1 MSRKEDKDLKLA
13 SRNPSGKLIIF
24 IKNNSHTI
32 QNNSSNNIDTITD
45 GSEATVYKIHALM
58 KGAWKGNVNNIPDFW
73 DISHGSNKQYAPEY
87 SLSQKSKYVWGYQ
100 R

>member
-1 MSRKEDKDLKLA
+1 
-13 SRNPSGKLIIF
+13 
-24 IKNNSHTI
+24 
-32 QNNSSNNIDTITD
+32 
-45 GSEATVYKIHALM
+45 M

-73 DISHGSNKQYAPEY
+73 DSSHGSNNQYAPEY